1 MELALR
7 NKLPKQD
14 GFLRVLSVGCGCGMI
29 ALGVFDY
36 ILFDLNKAIDVVL
49 PSYYM

>member
-14 GFLRVLSVGCGCGMI
+14 GFLRVLSVGCGGGMI
-29 ALGVFDY
+29 ALGVIDY
-36 ILFDLNKAIDVVL
+36 IFFDVNKAIDVVL